1 MKHVYP
7 LGEGRYAFRAIDP
20 FTGEAVIHAASSPSS
35 RNAKAALE
43 KAVRRFGKGVAI
55 VNDNGSENM
64 RDAEDFLRENHIT
77 QYWTRP
83 RSPKEKPFVERLIM
97 PSACCRK
104 ETI

>member
-35 RNAKAALE
+35 CGTPKPPWRK
-43 KAVRRFGKGVAI
+43 RFGKGVAV
-55 VNDNGSENM
+55 VNDNESENM
-64 RDAEDFLRENHIT
+64 RDAEDFLREDHIT

-83 RSPKEKPFVERLIM
+83 KSPKEKPFVERLIM